1 MPSRPL
7 EELPVPDSFDVSL
20 EDPELLY
27 EVELLTTLI
36 MAANGCEE
44 RLGQELIDELLAVD
58 PPAVPQQRHP

>member
-1 MPSRPL
+1 M
-7 EELPVPDSFDVSL
+7 PDSFDVSL
-20 EDPELLY
+20 EDPDLLY

-44 RLGQELIDELLAVD
+44 RLDQELIDELLAVD